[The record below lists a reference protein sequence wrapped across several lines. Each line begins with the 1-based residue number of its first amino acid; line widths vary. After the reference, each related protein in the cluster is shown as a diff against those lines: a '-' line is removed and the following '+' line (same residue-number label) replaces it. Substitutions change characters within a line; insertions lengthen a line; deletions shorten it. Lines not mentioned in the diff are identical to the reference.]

1 MKYYTMKEVQDILG
15 MSRNTIYAYLKRG
28 VVNTPIAKNR
38 KGHLLFDDH
47 QLSMLQNYKGID
59 DRTPVEYIN
68 YIDLVEEDVKED
80 LPKETS
86 KSSSP
91 FKKGT
96 GKIKTPFKS
105 NKPTREDFYGK

>member
-1 MKYYTMKEVQDILG
+1 MQYYTMKEVQDILG

-38 KGHLLFDDH
+38 KGHLLFDDQ
-47 QLSMLQNYKGID
+47 QLAMLQNYKGID
-59 DRTPVEYIN
+59 DKTPVEYVN
-68 YIDLVEEDVKED
+68 YTDIVEEEE
-80 LPKETS
+80 PKETP

>member
-1 MKYYTMKEVQDILG
+1 MYYTMKEVQEITKL
-15 MSRNTIYAYLKRG
+15 SRSTIYRYLRNG
-28 VVNTPIAKNR
+28 VVTPPVAKNR
-38 KGHLLFDDH
+38 KGVLLFSEN
-47 QLSMLQNYKGID
+47 QLAELQERVGID
-59 DRTPVEYIN
+59 DKTPVEYV
-68 YIDLVEEDVKED
+68 DFTTLVEEKMEE
-80 LPKETS
+80 PKETP